1 MRKEII
7 ALLSQKE
14 NMSLEMEKIAKALEV
29 KDKGLLQ
36 EELNALVREGIL
48 DYSSKKSKYLLFENS
63 HLYKGRVVLD
73 KLGNGIVEVNGNK
86 VHILKK
92 NLRGAT
98 YHDLVAIEVNE
109 AMNYGNV
116 VRILERDNS
125 HYVGEVIVK
134 NGKLYIQDKRLGLVE
149 IDNNKSGLVEG
160 HRVLIHHNNG
170 RNAVVKVIGHK
181 DDPNV
186 DILSILYDHGFNDA
200 FSDGVLDELKDV
212 PSYLTKEVIEEELKN
227 GRIDFRN
234 KKVVTMD
241 CDDTK
246 DIDDAISIE
255 RLSDGTIELG
265 VYIADVSH
273 YIKKGSCLDREAFDR
288 GTSVYPPGSV
298 CPQFPHQ
305 ISNGICSINPGVD
318 RLAMCYL
325 MRFDDHGRVIDFDVK
340 EGIIHSSK
348 KMTYSDV
355 NRILED
361 NENLP
366 GYEDYKKELYL
377 MQKLSLLIEKQLIA
391 LGYLKFDMP
400 EGKVILDEIYQ
411 VVDISKRE
419 QRTAEKIIEYFM
431 LITNI
436 ELTKYAEYLG
446 LPWIY
451 RVHGMPDQDK
461 LDKVMGIL
469 KLNRYIDS
477 NDKKKKYYSSDL
489 QKVINSLSKKDNA
502 EVFYKMLIVSQDKA
516 KYSVEN
522 IGHYALGVGDYSH
535 NTSPIRR
542 LPDLLNQRILK
553 SFLHYGIEKTVDL
566 YGTDDLYDDALH
578 CSRQERAAE
587 MVEREAVAMKKA
599 EYMERHIGDVYTGV
613 ISYVCDYGFWV
624 LLENTVEGFVSVNE
638 LPRDNYSYVEER
650 GMLQGKYQSYGIGDF
665 VEVRVKGTN
674 KEARTVDFTVKV
686 KEIEKDEKKGKKN
699 YKKKVKTR

>member
-1 MRKEII
+1 MDSTPAYYAISRVIDTSIGVVIGLTINYILARPNYCEITDKSLINAKKVVKECVKSRIVDNKSFERERLR
-7 ALLSQKE
+7 A
-14 NMSLEMEKIAKALEV
+14 KIAKLENIYSKLQDEIKYSKNKIDIESV
-29 KDKGLLQ
+29 KAEISSYKEINHHMKSIELLD
-36 EELNALVREGIL
+36 EEL
-48 DYSSKKSKYLLFENS
+48 YLNEDNYLRIKNM
-63 HLYKGRVVLD
+63 YNVD
-73 KLGNGIVEVNGNK
+73 KLNW
-86 VHILKK
+86 
-92 NLRGAT
+92 
-98 YHDLVAIEVNE
+98 
-109 AMNYGNV
+109 
-116 VRILERDNS
+116 
-125 HYVGEVIVK
+125 
-134 NGKLYIQDKRLGLVE
+134 E

-665 VEVRVKGTN
+665 VEVRVKGAN